1 MCYNEGVINIARR
14 AKEIKDILQTG
25 GRFERFVLLVD
36 AAHKGISR
44 VKQNIVADTS
54 AKSVHTMWLYKLLNN
69 PDGLTASELAA
80 ENNIDRSLIS
90 RELTSLAA
98 EGYITI
104 DSQGKRRS
112 YNSRIRLT
120 EKGREIAEGIEKI
133 AYEAQRAIGSGI
145 PEKDLVVFYN
155 VLEKICSNFE
165 KLENTE
171 KEN

>member
-1 MCYNEGVINIARR
+1 MCYNRAVINIARR
-14 AKEIKDILQTG
+14 TKTIKDIFETSD
-25 GRFERFVLLVD
+25 RFERFVLLVD

-44 VKQNIVADTS
+44 VKQNIVADTP
-54 AKSVHTMWLYKLLNN
+54 AKSVHTMWLYKLLKN
-69 PDGLTASELAA
+69 PDGMTASELAA

-90 RELTSLAA
+90 RELATLAQ

-120 EKGREIAEGIEKI
+120 EKGREIAEGIKKI
-133 AYEAQRAIGSGI
+133 AYEAQCAIGDGI
-145 PEKDLVVFYN
+145 AQNDLVVFYS
-155 VLEKICSNFE
+155 VLEAICSNFE